1 MSLPRGKGPR
11 KDGPSQSP
19 RGRGGGPGSGGAWRG
34 PQNNPSIMQN
44 FNPRS
49 PSPMMGPP
57 TPNSAN
63 GGSNQP
69 GYPNSFAGQSDAA
82 KANVSPSP
90 AATSL
95 PPADLFGSA
104 IVVTTN
110 TGIRYEG
117 ILSQSEHSHPG
128 INLRDARDIVNPGS
142 TLIPTYFIPLG
153 QVANWKKPDPPP
165 APSANGTKVLD
176 TFRTDGD
183 ISSISNKPRERELQ
197 AWKPDSGASYADT
210 NGIGR
215 DTLTFGSA
223 QPNGQWDQFAVNEQ
237 LFGITTDYNE
247 DIYTTKINKN
257 ASDYKEKE
265 RKAQQLADE
274 IQGSVASNPH
284 LREERNQGDAAGN
297 EEDKYG
303 AVVRSPGAY
312 VPPGARR
319 GDTGAGTKSP
329 QPAAATPP
337 IPKVSVN
344 PPEGSAERPAE
355 QPNGTSQSTPNGT
368 SDQTT
373 TTPPNGANGT
383 KVPKD
388 LGVIASFRDFVSSE
402 KERMTQKKQALVKH
416 EKDKR
421 LSELIEF
428 SKSFKLKQ
436 AIPDDLVP
444 ILAKD
449 EDKQKAIVEK
459 AAKDAE
465 DRKARTIG
473 VAIPPPAGALPI
485 PNTIAVPPPV
495 PMSASSKV
503 ANRASIVPPIPPFKG
518 GPGKSASPAGAKP
531 GAASPVSGPTT
542 ATGQAKPGAAGAQKR
557 PPIQMTIQKI
567 PPFDPSKRKALEPT
581 AAAGSSTSTGATT
594 PVSPSAP
601 PATGSKLNANAS
613 AFNPKAPTF
622 KPGGPSPAP
631 SGTSDKPSEAVSPN
645 PYFGVR
651 PIKRLPVH
659 IKDDFNPFKYNKVSD
674 AGAVPAVW
682 PFTGKKYMQMFPA
695 IPHPAP
701 VAPHQPA
708 PPPYEEDPQAQAAQ
722 AARMGYPMMFYG
734 YPPYGGAPPP
744 PQHMMAAPNAAPPG
758 GYMGSPYMQP
768 MGYSPSVPPNGAPMY
783 PPPPM
788 PGMPPNQPYMPPPQP
803 QGGYPPNAGHRG
815 SMPPT
820 PMPQH
825 AYAAYH
831 HQSPHMGHQHALPY
845 GMMMPPN
852 GPPVPHGY
860 DGQQQGPN
868 AMGVG
873 H

>member
-1 MSLPRGKGPR
+1 
-11 KDGPSQSP
+11 
-19 RGRGGGPGSGGAWRG
+19 
-34 PQNNPSIMQN
+34 
-44 FNPRS
+44 
-49 PSPMMGPP
+49 MMAPP

-63 GGSNQP
+63 GGPNQP
-69 GYPNSFAGQSDAA
+69 GYPNTFAGQNDAA
-82 KANVSPSP
+82 KASMSPPP
-90 AATSL
+90 AATITL
-95 PPADLFGSA
+95 PPADLIGSA

-117 ILSQSEHSHPG
+117 ILSPNEHSHPG
-128 INLRDARDIVNPGS
+128 INLRDAKDIVNPGS
-142 TLIPTYFIPLG
+142 ALIPTYFIPLQ
-153 QVANWKKPDPPP
+153 QVASWKKPDPPP
-165 APSANGTKVLD
+165 APSTNGTKVLD

-183 ISSISNKPRERELQ
+183 ISSTSSKPRERELQ
-197 AWKPDSGASYADT
+197 AWKPDSGAQYADT

-215 DTLTFGSA
+215 DTLTFGST

-247 DIYTTKINKN
+247 DIYTTKLNRN
-257 ASDYKEKE
+257 TSDYKEKE

-274 IQGSVASNPH
+274 IQGSTASNPH

-319 GDTGAGTKSP
+319 SNDGGIASKSP
-329 QPAAATPP
+329 PPTAATPP
-337 IPKVSVN
+337 IPKVSIN
-344 PPEGSAERPAE
+344 PPEGTTERPAE

-368 SDQTT
+368 SEQTT
-373 TTPPNGANGT
+373 TTPPNGVNGS
-383 KVPKD
+383 KPKD

-436 AIPDDLVP
+436 TIPDDLVP

-449 EDKQKAIVEK
+449 QDKQKAIVEK

-465 DRKARTIG
+465 DRKARMIG

-485 PNTIAVPPPV
+485 PNTIPVPPPA
-495 PMSASSKV
+495 PASASSKV

-518 GPGKSASPAGAKP
+518 GPAKTAVPAGAKP
-531 GAASPVSGPTT
+531 GGGSASPGSGSNT
-542 ATGQAKPGAAGAQKR
+542 AIASPKGGAAGPQKR
-557 PPIQMTIQKI
+557 VPIQMSIQKI
-567 PPFDPSKRKALEPT
+567 PPFDPSKRKNLDPNAP
-581 AAAGSSTSTGATT
+581 AASSSPSNGATT
-594 PVSPSAP
+594 PVSPGLAP
-601 PATGSKLNANAS
+601 TPSKLNANAS

-622 KPGGPSPAP
+622 KPVSSVGGPSPAP
-631 SGTSDKPSEAVSPN
+631 SGSSDKPVEAVSPN

-651 PIKRLPVH
+651 VIKKQPVH
-659 IKDDFNPFKYNKVSD
+659 VKDDFNPFKYNKVSD

-682 PFTGKKYMQMFPA
+682 PFTGKKYMQMFPV
-695 IPHPAP
+695 IPHPPP
-701 VAPHQPA
+701 VPPHQPA
-708 PPPYEEDPQAQAAQ
+708 PPPYEEDPNTQAAQ

-744 PQHMMAAPNAAPPG
+744 PQHMMAAPNPAPPG

-768 MGYSPSVPPNGAPMY
+768 MAYSPSVPPNGAPMY
-783 PPPPM
+783 PPPM
-788 PGMPPNQPYMPPPQP
+788 PGMPPNQPYMPPPQQ
-803 QGGYPPNAGHRG
+803 QGGFPPNGGHRG

-831 HQSPHMGHQHALPY
+831 HQSPHMAHQHALPY
-845 GMMMPPN
+845 GMMMPPT

-860 DGQQQGPN
+860 DAQQQGPN
-868 AMGVG
+868 PMGVG

>member
-1 MSLPRGKGPR
+1 MSSMQRGKGPR

-19 RGRGGGPGSGGAWRG
+19 RGRGGGPGGGGAWRG
-34 PQNNPSIMQN
+34 AHNNPSIMQN
-44 FNPRS
+44 YNPRT

-69 GYPNSFAGQSDAA
+69 GYSNNYAGQSDVA
-82 KANVSPSP
+82 KASVSPPP
-90 AATSL
+90 AAASL
-95 PPADLFGSA
+95 PPADLIGSA

-110 TGIRYEG
+110 AGVRYEG
-117 ILSQSEHSHPG
+117 ILSQNEHAHPG
-128 INLRDARDIVNPGS
+128 INLRDAKDIVNPGS
-142 TLIPTYFIPLG
+142 ALIPTYFIPLG

-176 TFRTDGD
+176 TFRTDTD
-183 ISSISNKPRERELQ
+183 ISGMSNKPRERELQ
-197 AWKPDSGASYADT
+197 AWKPDSTAPYADT
-210 NGIGR
+210 NGLGR
-215 DTLTFGSA
+215 DALTFGSA

-237 LFGITTDYNE
+237 LFGVTTDYNE
-247 DIYTTKINKN
+247 DFYTTKLNKN
-257 ASDYKEKE
+257 TSDYKEKE
-265 RKAQQLADE
+265 RKAQQIADE
-274 IQGSVASNPH
+274 IQGSASANPH
-284 LREERNQGDAAGN
+284 VREERNQGDGAVN

-319 GDTGAGTKSP
+319 GNDAGAVTKSP
-329 QPAAATPP
+329 PPTAATPP

-344 PPEGSAERPAE
+344 PPEASAERPAE

-373 TTPPNGANGT
+373 TTPPNGANGA
-383 KVPKD
+383 KPKD

-436 AIPDDLVP
+436 TIPDDLVP

-485 PNTIAVPPPV
+485 PNTIGA
-495 PMSASSKV
+495 
-503 ANRASIVPPIPPFKG
+503 PI
-518 GPGKSASPAGAKP
+518 
-531 GAASPVSGPTT
+531 
-542 ATGQAKPGAAGAQKR
+542 R
-557 PPIQMTIQKI
+557 MTIQKI
-567 PPFDPSKRKALEPT
+567 PPFDPNKKRNLEP
-581 AAAGSSTSTGATT
+581 AAAPSTSTSNGATT

-601 PATGSKLNANAS
+601 PATASKLNANAS

-631 SGTSDKPSEAVSPN
+631 SGSSDKPTEAVSPN

-651 PIKRLPVH
+651 PIKRVPVH

-682 PFTGKKYMQMFPA
+682 PFTGKKYMQMFPV
-695 IPHPAP
+695 IPHPP
-701 VAPHQPA
+701 QVAPHQPA
-708 PPPYEEDPQAQAAQ
+708 PPPYEEDPNAQAAQ

-768 MGYSPSVPPNGAPMY
+768 MAYSPSVPPNGAPMY

-831 HQSPHMGHQHALPY
+831 HQSPHMAHQHALPY
-845 GMMMPPN
+845 GMMMPPT

-860 DGQQQGPN
+860 DAQQQGPN
-868 AMGVG
+868 PMGVG

>member
-1 MSLPRGKGPR
+1 
-11 KDGPSQSP
+11 
-19 RGRGGGPGSGGAWRG
+19 
-34 PQNNPSIMQN
+34 
-44 FNPRS
+44 
-49 PSPMMGPP
+49 MMGPP

-69 GYPNSFAGQSDAA
+69 GYPNTFPGQSDAA
-82 KANVSPSP
+82 KASVSPAP
-90 AATSL
+90 AAASL
-95 PPADLFGSA
+95 PPADLIGSA

-117 ILSQSEHSHPG
+117 TLSPNEHPHAG
-128 INLRDARDIVNPGS
+128 INLRDAKDIVNPGS
-142 TLIPTYFIPLG
+142 ALIPTYFIPLG

-165 APSANGTKVLD
+165 APSTNGAKVLD
-176 TFRTDGD
+176 
-183 ISSISNKPRERELQ
+183 S
-197 AWKPDSGASYADT
+197 
-210 NGIGR
+210 
-215 DTLTFGSA
+215 
-223 QPNGQWDQFAVNEQ
+223 
-237 LFGITTDYNE
+237 
-247 DIYTTKINKN
+247 
-257 ASDYKEKE
+257 
-265 RKAQQLADE
+265 
-274 IQGSVASNPH
+274 
-284 LREERNQGDAAGN
+284 
-297 EEDKYG
+297 
-303 AVVRSPGAY
+303 
-312 VPPGARR
+312 ARR
-319 GDTGAGTKSP
+319 ANDTGAGSKSP
-329 QPAAATPP
+329 PPASVTPP

-368 SDQTT
+368 SDQAT
-373 TTPPNGANGT
+373 TTPPNGANGA
-383 KVPKD
+383 KPKD

-436 AIPDDLVP
+436 TIPDDLVP

-449 EDKQKAIVEK
+449 GDKQKAIVEK

-485 PNTIAVPPPV
+485 PNAIVVPPQAPI
-495 PMSASSKV
+495 SASSKV
-503 ANRASIVPPIPPFKG
+503 ANRVSIIPPIPPFKG

-531 GAASPVSGPTT
+531 GAASPVSGPSAAT
-542 ATGQAKPGAAGAQKR
+542 ATGKPGAAGPQKK
-557 PPIQMTIQKI
+557 PPIHMTIQKI
-567 PPFDPSKRKALEPT
+567 PPFDPSKRKNLDPNAT
-581 AAAGSSTSTGATT
+581 AGSSASNGATT
-594 PVSPSAP
+594 PVSPSAAP
-601 PATGSKLNANAS
+601 STGSKLNANAS

-631 SGTSDKPSEAVSPN
+631 SGSSDKPSEAVSPN

-682 PFTGKKYMQMFPA
+682 PFTGKKYMMMFPA
-695 IPHPAP
+695 IPHPPP
-701 VAPHQPA
+701 VPAHQPA
-708 PPPYEEDPQAQAAQ
+708 PPAYEEDPNAQAAQ
-722 AARMGYPMMFYG
+722 AARMGYPPMMFYG

-768 MGYSPSVPPNGAPMY
+768 MGYPTSVPPNGAPMY
-783 PPPPM
+783 PTPPM
-788 PGMPPNQPYMPPPQP
+788 PGMPPNQQYMPPPQP
-803 QGGYPPNAGHRG
+803 QGGFPPNAGHRG

-825 AYAAYH
+825 AYAGYH
-831 HQSPHMGHQHALPY
+831 HQSPHMAHQHALQY
-845 GMMMPPN
+845 GMMMPPT

-860 DGQQQGPN
+860 DAQQGPN
-868 AMGVG
+868 PMGVG